1 MMTINQGLQRLG
13 YWGAIAN
20 YPAIPDV
27 LRNVNKPQTLT
38 VPCSLILPNL
48 NR

>member
-1 MMTINQGLQRLG
+1 MMTINQSLQRLIYG
-13 YWGAIAN
+13 SAIAN